1 MKTES
6 KNLLHPKK
14 LLLTKWTAVK
24 PEHKEKHFIVVKL
37 ILPEQEDSDAPL
49 SIEQVVIEAV
59 MSKRQ
64 QTIFWKSLRDTQ
76 IWKQGWVD

>member
-37 ILPEQEDSDAPL
+37 ILPEQENSDAPL
-49 SIEQVVIEAV
+49 STEQVVIEAV

-64 QTIFWKSLRDTQ
+64 QTIFWKSLRDTK

>member
-37 ILPEQEDSDAPL
+37 ILPEQKNSDASL